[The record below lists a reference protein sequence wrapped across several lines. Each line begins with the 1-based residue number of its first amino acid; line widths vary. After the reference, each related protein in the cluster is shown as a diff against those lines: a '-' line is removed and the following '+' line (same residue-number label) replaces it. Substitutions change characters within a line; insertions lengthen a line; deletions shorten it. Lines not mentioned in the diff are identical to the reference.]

1 MPSHAHALKL
11 LLKNRLET
19 RFDDVQATVESLVG
33 SPDSKGGR
41 SKIELQ
47 ATLVRQND
55 SVPRRDKSSSK
66 GKSTRRVT
74 RPHTCT
80 YEHCTW

>member
-1 MPSHAHALKL
+1 MPRHAHALKV

-19 RFDDVQATVESLVG
+19 RFDDVQATVASLVG
-33 SPDSKGGR
+33 YPDTKSGC

-47 ATLVRQND
+47 ATHVRQND

-66 GKSTRRVT
+66 VN
-74 RPHTCT
+74 PPAA
-80 YEHCTW
+80 